1 MPAHTR
7 SAPCAPAGSRPIE
20 GCRFTGRLRAFSTAP
35 EPSETNAEALRA
47 RPRSVTRDCRGTGA
61 GAPSPLRFGAAGH
74 GSGSGRPERRLIG
87 APTAPPLPCCA
98 VTDRGSARG
107 RGRRDA
113 PRPQPAQV
121 QAAPARSHSSRTF
134 VTPRNMKRR
143 RAIACLLAACRRKT
157 CGTWAGP
164 NSAAGRRG
172 RRRSA
177 YEAPRAAAEGGPR
190 FGGAESKRR
199 RRPRL
204 PAPPSRV
211 TLLGR
216 LRRPAA
222 TAPRLGAGR
231 AARTA
236 APAPPPAALR
246 GPGPTDAAQEI
257 PDLLAEFLAHELPNR
272 GHQALL
278 SWHPVPSRLRFGCSY
293 SNAPSRARRARWL
306 RGEVFPLQMERIRFH
321 EFQSSRALPHFQNSF
336 EWTDDIS
343 RYTVNVLVQRRE
355 WLGTVRL
362 GMRFLLFQPLLHP
375 HTGGQ
380 RGEQRVA
387 NLRCHATRKC
397 LGSKREFRRFDH
409 PVALDDEPQLPAAL
423 AERPRE
429 RHGERFRRQEDLM
442 GAGREERLQ
451 ALAERSRRER
461 DVAAEHAPRVLPAAG
476 QEPGHEGAQRPLRA
490 LDHELVPCGHDRP
503 LTRRRPKSPA
513 RTRESR
519 RATSSAECTRRTTAS
534 ALPPLPRLTSP

>member
-1 MPAHTR
+1 MSLDPPQDHRPAPGRDLLGLGARPETAVRGGGGAVSASIRRRRAGCLHRPPPAAPHRRCDGAPASPLRYSARARTARLSPARGGQAGDGLSSPHLPRRDEGARGMGSRVRGLQPAAAGGIRSRVRLPRAGEAAPAARGAEYAAGRRGHPR
-7 SAPCAPAGSRPIE
+7 SAYEAPRAAVDRSTRFIGAESKRRGCPRLPARQSRGTLLARPPLRPAPAG
-20 GCRFTGRLRAFSTAP
+20 
-35 EPSETNAEALRA
+35 
-47 RPRSVTRDCRGTGA
+47 GTG
-61 GAPSPLRFGAAGH
+61 S
-74 GSGSGRPERRLIG
+74 RRRR
-87 APTAPPLPCCA
+87 
-98 VTDRGSARG
+98 RG
-107 RGRRDA
+107 
-113 PRPQPAQV
+113 PIP
-121 QAAPARSHSSRTF
+121 SRTF
-134 VTPRNMKRR
+134 ITPRNMKRR
-143 RAIACLLAACRRKT
+143 KPIACLLSACRRQT
-157 CGTWAGP
+157 CGTHAGP

-177 YEAPRAAAEGGPR
+177 YEAPRAAADGGTR

-246 GPGPTDAAQEI
+246 GPGPADAAQEI

-272 GHQALL
+272 GHEALL

-355 WLGTVRL
+355 WLGAVRF
-362 GMRFLLFQPLLHP
+362 GMH
-375 HTGGQ
+375 
-380 RGEQRVA
+380 
-387 NLRCHATRKC
+387 
-397 LGSKREFRRFDH
+397 
-409 PVALDDEPQLPAAL
+409 
-423 AERPRE
+423 
-429 RHGERFRRQEDLM
+429 
-442 GAGREERLQ
+442 
-451 ALAERSRRER
+451 
-461 DVAAEHAPRVLPAAG
+461 
-476 QEPGHEGAQRPLRA
+476 
-490 LDHELVPCGHDRP
+490 
-503 LTRRRPKSPA
+503 
-513 RTRESR
+513 
-519 RATSSAECTRRTTAS
+519 
-534 ALPPLPRLTSP
+534 